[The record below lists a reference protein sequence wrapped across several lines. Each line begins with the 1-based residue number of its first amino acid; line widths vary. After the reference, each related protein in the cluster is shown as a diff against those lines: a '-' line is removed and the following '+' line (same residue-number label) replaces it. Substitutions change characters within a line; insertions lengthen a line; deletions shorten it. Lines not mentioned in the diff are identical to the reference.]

1 MAPGTYLILTLLVS
15 PLLVRTGFICKTR
28 YQGIPWRLL
37 TCSPRIKMIRLHVYF
52 LIACFFQGTL
62 SEMIECVHTQD
73 CIEKLT
79 RWQVTVSLV
88 FNQFSFL
95 KLLSYFSYA
104 LFLRIKIKMKKMEKL
119 VFQIWFVL

>member
-1 MAPGTYLILTLLVS
+1 
-15 PLLVRTGFICKTR
+15 
-28 YQGIPWRLL
+28 
-37 TCSPRIKMIRLHVYF
+37 MIRLHVYL
-52 LIACFFQGTL
+52 LIALFFQETM

-79 RWQVTVSLV
+79 RWQVTVLLV
-88 FNQFSFL
+88 FNQFGFL
-95 KLLSYFSYA
+95 KLFSYFSYT